1 MKSKIKFL
9 VVKYGTPSE
18 ELLAC
23 LKYHP
28 EVVVIC
34 VSSHQNKL
42 GEQRALVHQMMI
54 AGVENPVV
62 FAQMYQSSE
71 KSNKKYQRA
80 KCQRTS
86 SN

>member
-28 EVVVIC
+28 EVVVVC
-34 VSSHQNKL
+34 VTGNTVYGHATTTRQNPNRVAVIHSTDGGRTWSHPA
-42 GEQRALVHQMMI
+42 EI
-54 AGVENPVV
+54 TE
-62 FAQMYQSSE
+62 SI
-71 KSNKKYQRA
+71 
-80 KCQRTS
+80 
-86 SN
+86 